1 MSRIYK
7 RNTIGG
13 VASSGGGGGD
23 GVGGGVAQWSS
34 EQTYKSG
41 EMVRVNRSLFLAK
54 TDNQNSQ
61 PLTTKHSLDVWDVVV
76 LNEPYTF
83 AIPDI
88 FATLT
93 DAVAYFSV
101 VSSAA
106 PITFAISGEITDNEI
121 VITNSAVPLFNIN
134 DGQLNLGEKNGVVA
148 IGAGVNVAINN
159 TKFVGADSAG
169 GNAWTN
175 NAVAAF
181 AQDGAA
187 ITITD
192 ITTTN
197 VYYGAQ
203 AARASLKGSGCTFTG
218 AGDTGVLAFDG
229 GQIWLSD
236 CASNNAYDAANSLGW
251 GYVAEVGSSVWLQN
265 CTSTG
270 NVEGGLFANIGGH
283 IRDDNGTHK
292 GNIRGCV
299 VRAGSNIELTSSDVG
314 GNTSTN
320 VEVNGGTLTCWSSSF
335 SDSVEGHGIYA
346 GAGATVYLNGA
357 TASNNKLYGIYAEQL
372 AMVKLNSSIVWEG
385 NGSGNSNHD
394 VGTLASDGALIAN

>member
-13 VASSGGGGGD
+13 VASSGGGG

-134 DGQLNLGEKNGVVA
+134 GGQLNLGEKNGVLA
-148 IGAGVNVAINN
+148 IGSGVNVAINN
-159 TKFVGADSAG
+159 TKFVGVDSAG

-175 NAVAAF
+175 NATAAF
-181 AQDGAA
+181 ALDGAA

-203 AARASLKGSGCTFTG
+203 AARASLNGSGCTFTG

-229 GQIWLSD
+229 GQIRLSD
-236 CASNNAYDAANSLGW
+236 CASNNAYDAANALGW
-251 GYVAEVGSSVWLQN
+251 GYVAEAGASLWLQN

-270 NVEGGLFANIGGH
+270 NVKGGLFANIGGH
-283 IRDDNGTHK
+283 IRDDNGTHR
-292 GNIRGCV
+292 GNVRGCV

-314 GNTSTN
+314 GSTSTN
-320 VEVNGGTLTCWSSSF
+320 AEVNGGTLTCWSSKF
-335 SDSVEGHGIYA
+335 SDSVEGQGIYA
-346 GAGATVYLNGA
+346 GAGATVHLNGA
-357 TASNNKLYGIYAEQL
+357 TVSNNKLYGIYAEQL

-385 NGSGNSNHD
+385 NGSGNSNHA